1 MEEGNMSIAAKG
13 ETWQVTTTQSAI
25 SIILVPI
32 FRAGLKRLAG
42 HRDLLA

>member
-1 MEEGNMSIAAKG
+1 MEEGDMSVAAKG
-13 ETWQVTTTQSAI
+13 ETWQATTTQSAM
-25 SIILVPI
+25 SIVLAPI